1 MIASSLGA
9 AHVAAA
15 SLALAL
21 GLVVLLAQKGTPCH
35 VLFGAGYVTA
45 MAVVNISALGL
56 YRLTGQFGPF
66 HALAMVSFAVVM
78 SGVLAVL
85 RRRGQWL
92 ARHYQL
98 MSYSYLGLWAAAVA
112 EAVTRLRLLGVLA
125 GGPRGALAVGVA
137 IAVLFAVLG
146 YLVIPRLQGVALRGL
161 AYDEALR

>member
-21 GLVVLLAQKGTPCH
+21 GFVVLLARKGTPCH

-66 HALAMVSFAVVM
+66 HALAMVSLAVVM

-85 RRRGQWL
+85 RRRDRWL

-98 MSYSYLGLWAAAVA
+98 MTYSYLGLWAAAVA
-112 EAVTRLRLLGVLA
+112 EAVTRLKLLGTLA
-125 GGPRGALAVGVA
+125 GGSRGALAVGVA
-137 IAVLFAVLG
+137 IAVLFAALG
-146 YLVIPRLQGVALRGL
+146 YLVIPRLKGVALRGL
-161 AYDEALR
+161 AHEEAPR